1 MQYRQRNLNHV
12 FANTNHC
19 GSIFDRLSRLSA
31 RVNARR
37 VLKSWTMMYLNCIS
51 TALAENTLTTMDL
64 ANRAVIRPHLAPGRL
79 IHFSA
84 DNSDINDGTLDGKH
98 TLHAMMPHYTKLAKR
113 PFSYCYTEHYDT
125 SKACNVC
132 RSWRHGHYISCQWH
146 RCHYWTTVS
155 KRYSGWVV

>member
-1 MQYRQRNLNHV
+1 MKVYIERNNEEVELIRYRKHVDFVHVYFCEATDSMQYRPRNLNHV
-12 FANTNHC
+12 FSNTNHC
-19 GSIFDRLSRLSA
+19 GSIFDSLSRLSA

-37 VLKSWTMMYLNCIS
+37 VLKSLTIMYLNLIS

-98 TLHAMMPHYTKLAKR
+98 TLHATL
-113 PFSYCYTEHYDT
+113 
-125 SKACNVC
+125 
-132 RSWRHGHYISCQWH
+132 
-146 RCHYWTTVS
+146 
-155 KRYSGWVV
+155 